1 MNTSNVRSLKN
12 DWGKIFDA
20 PIHKMVVLPTIPANS
35 MREAGI
41 LNRLKRKKGTRLGAF
56 LLVARRGFPH
66 LLISLGYRRLCAIDV
81 PDDVPKPRHIVGH
94 FKPLKTPSSHI
105 SVGVDSVDGE
115 VLAVFTHVLFDATLV
130 RLEVQVPLHGLTA
143 GRARAAPTDL
153 RN

>member
-1 MNTSNVRSLKN
+1 M
-12 DWGKIFDA
+12 
-20 PIHKMVVLPTIPANS
+20 
-35 MREAGI
+35 
-41 LNRLKRKKGTRLGAF
+41 GAF
-56 LLVARRGFPH
+56 FVVALRGFPH
-66 LLISLGYRRLCAIDV
+66 PLISLGFRRFRTIDV
-81 PDDVPKPRHIVGH
+81 PDGVPKPRHIVGH

-115 VLAVFTHVLFDATLV
+115 VMAVFTHVLLDATLV